1 MILVGGEV
9 LIDFI
14 QVPQKEGLPIYQANP
29 GGSPYNCAAALG
41 LQGCEVA
48 FMTPIST
55 DSLGDLL
62 HSRLVEANV
71 TALGARV
78 AHPTTLAVVSFSD
91 GQPTYQFYREGTA
104 DRQITLD
111 ALSAA
116 TPANARAFQI
126 GSLGLTSGADAEV
139 WAAFYARLADRGL
152 LMSLDPNIRASFIS
166 DRPGYLA
173 RLERLLNLSSVVKL
187 SDEDLEWIA
196 DIPDASQQ
204 ALIEQAE
211 AMAKRA
217 GLRLLVLTL
226 GADGAVA
233 FFAGQRL
240 IVAPQPLAVMGDTVG
255 AGDTF
260 MATIL
265 AELDRREALSPAG
278 LAALSP
284 EQVKDALDTAAKAA
298 GINCG
303 RHGCNPPTLAELQA
317 G

>member
-14 QVPQKEGLPIYQANP
+14 QVPQQEGLPVYQANP

-41 LQGCEVA
+41 LQSCDVA
-48 FMTPIST
+48 FITPISR

-62 HSRLVEANV
+62 HQRLIDAGVSV
-71 TALGARV
+71 LSPRV
-78 AHPTTLAVVSFSD
+78 PQPTTLAVVSFVE

-104 DRQITLD
+104 DRQISLA

-116 TPANARAFQI
+116 TPSGARAFQI
-126 GSLGLTSGADAEV
+126 GSVGLTAGADAEI
-139 WAAFYARLADRGL
+139 WTDYYEQLAQGGL
-152 LMSLDPNIRASFIS
+152 LMSLDPNIRAAFIS
-166 DRPGYLA
+166 DRGAYLK
-173 RLERLLNLSSVVKL
+173 RLEHLLGLSSVVKL

-196 DIPDASQQ
+196 DMPGASQD
-204 ALIEQAE
+204 ALIDQAE
-211 AMAKRA
+211 AMARRA
-217 GLRLLVLTL
+217 NLRLLVLTL

-240 IVAPQPLAVMGDTVG
+240 KISPQPPAVMGDTVG

-265 AELDRREALSPAG
+265 AELDRRGALSPAG
-278 LAALSP
+278 LAELSP
-284 EQVKDALDTAAKAA
+284 EQVAAALATAAKAA
-298 GINCG
+298 GINCA